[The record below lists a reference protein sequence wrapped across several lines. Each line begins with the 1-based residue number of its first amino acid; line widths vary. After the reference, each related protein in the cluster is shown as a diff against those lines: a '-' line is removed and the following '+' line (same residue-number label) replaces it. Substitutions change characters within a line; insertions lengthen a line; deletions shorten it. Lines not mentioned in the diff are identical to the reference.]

1 MSICRDF
8 AQLHFKLKKPLKGHE
23 GTQVL
28 KIPPGEAK
36 IIVAR
41 VINDPSVKSVRF
53 PPKLDI
59 KLEAFHP

>member
-1 MSICRDF
+1 M
-8 AQLHFKLKKPLKGHE
+8 HFKLKKPLKGHE

-28 KIPPGEAK
+28 RIPPGEAN